1 MKRAGTHGGFLKIPK
16 NKIRTPIALNAN
28 ITMHGWTIYL
38 IAITVAL
45 VAMDVRDRER
55 NRRMTSQRRTVSQG
69 SRKSAKRVATNGG
82 FPKILK
88 KKPKS
93 QIHASN
99 ANITMHG
106 WTIWF
111 VNTVAMVAM
120 DVRDRKRNGRMKI
133 HGSTLS
139 QE

>member
-1 MKRAGTHGGFLKIPK
+1 MEEPRKNVTPADTHGGSLKIPK

-55 NRRMTSQRRTVSQG
+55 N
-69 SRKSAKRVATNGG
+69 
-82 FPKILK
+82 
-88 KKPKS
+88 
-93 QIHASN
+93 
-99 ANITMHG
+99 
-106 WTIWF
+106 
-111 VNTVAMVAM
+111 
-120 DVRDRKRNGRMKI
+120 GRMKI